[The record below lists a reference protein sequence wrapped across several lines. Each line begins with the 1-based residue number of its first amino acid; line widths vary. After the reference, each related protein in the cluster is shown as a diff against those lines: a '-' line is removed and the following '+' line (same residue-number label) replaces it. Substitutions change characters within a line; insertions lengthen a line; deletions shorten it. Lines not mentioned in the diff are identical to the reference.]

1 MESRCTVVIH
11 FIRCCLQPGALSV
24 LLNLVCGHSV
34 GLLSDKDQSMARRVP
49 TQNVETKKTPI
60 YFSVSRGTRTRN
72 PHVRDIDSTGT
83 LLRPNRRPNVL

>member
-1 MESRCTVVIH
+1 
-11 FIRCCLQPGALSV
+11 
-24 LLNLVCGHSV
+24 
-34 GLLSDKDQSMARRVP
+34 MARSVP

-83 LLRPNRRPNVL
+83 LLRPNRRPYVL